1 MTDLEPQSPALT
13 PALTPAEEQLC
24 ITEQLG
30 RLLPL
35 VNGGSRVAR
44 VDSTHAAAALPS
56 LLSWDDD
63 GHLSV
68 D

>member
-1 MTDLEPQSPALT
+1 MTNAALKTGLPAS
-13 PALTPAEEQLC
+13 ER

-30 RLLPL
+30 RLIPL
-35 VNGGSRVAR
+35 VNGPSRVAR

-63 GHLSV
+63 GQLSV

>member
-1 MTDLEPQSPALT
+1 MTNLERPSTTVPADG
-13 PALTPAEEQLC
+13 EQVN

-44 VDSTHAAAALPS
+44 VNSTHAAAALPS

>member
-1 MTDLEPQSPALT
+1 MTNLEPPSTTVPADG
-13 PALTPAEEQLC
+13 EQVN

-44 VDSTHAAAALPS
+44 VNSTHAAAALPS

>member
-1 MTDLEPQSPALT
+1 MTDLERQPPSPSAADE
-13 PALTPAEEQLC
+13 PLC

-44 VDSTHAAAALPS
+44 VNSTHAAAALPS

-63 GHLSV
+63 GHLNV

>member
-1 MTDLEPQSPALT
+1 MTDLERQQPTSSAADEPLF
-13 PALTPAEEQLC
+13 
-24 ITEQLG
+24 ITEQLA

-63 GHLSV
+63 GQLSV